1 MTPWLTPQE
10 VAELTGGDKPCTR
23 RSTQCKRLAEMGIPF
38 RPNYG
43 GRPLV
48 ERVAVLKYKE
58 RVAKK
63 PSEPNWDS
71 IAA

>member
-1 MTPWLTPQE
+1 MTPWLTPEE

-23 RSTQCKRLAEMGIPF
+23 RSTQCKRLAEMGIAF
-38 RPNYG
+38 RLNYG

-48 ERVAVLKYKE
+48 ERLAVLKHKE
-58 RVAKK
+58 RTTKK
-63 PSEPNWDS
+63 SSEPNWDS